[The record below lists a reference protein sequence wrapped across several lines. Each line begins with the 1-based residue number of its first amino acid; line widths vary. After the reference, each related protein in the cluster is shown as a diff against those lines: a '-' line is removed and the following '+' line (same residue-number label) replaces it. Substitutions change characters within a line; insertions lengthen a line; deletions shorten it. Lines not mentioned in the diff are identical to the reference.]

1 MYHSSEDTVNGAHGS
16 IARTYLEE
24 YRHLGPLQDAP
35 ASHDFKTYMTTSLIR
50 RGILFE
56 NSKNINELYRASLE
70 ELFSNQFKNIFL
82 YDPKREITGIYT
94 GIENVKNMGP
104 VGTHDMFASLF
115 GLIPAKYLPVFE
127 PFDYD
132 FKNDESIDVEYTPE
146 EKRIIILSRGIHDDG
161 TAFNYTKL
169 TAYDRML
176 GPNLGTTYFTHPK
189 LPNSTIYNRV
199 DTIATPN
206 VDPNTKYF
214 IRVDDTYIETHDFDT
229 VEEFNR
235 VESAITPDFGRTY
248 YKKTKNPNTVNFIP
262 ATGIPDLSTQYFIKD
277 PANEDN
283 YIIADVFN
291 DRKDYVLVNHEMDH
305 TDSKYPIV
313 GMDYFKRNE
322 NREYVKCNEEDFAKE
337 YEYAETA
344 DSVVSQ
350 EKTYYIKNI
359 DDTYRPAVTEDF
371 LHEDITEEH
380 EVDSYN
386 EVLDKSAGPQPGTTY
401 YVKNEVSHEYVAVD
415 PINLPTE
422 NIYSETQDLAYDE
435 SKSYYI
441 KNADGVT
448 YRPTV
453 NEDFN
458 RVENTTE
465 QMVDNFVLTEDETY
479 NPDKEYFNKNGD
491 DYVAAE
497 FEETQTTVTT
507 QENVYNPTEDV
518 DYDESKTYYISDGD
532 GGFIAAEDTD
542 FDIDVDIKSF
552 KADVTYYEL
561 TVTTKET
568 PGQVTTSFKDDLE
581 YYEKVQV
588 PTQVPNGTFDVS
600 FKDDVTYYEIT
611 GTKTIFE
618 VGIIYYTK
626 STGTDTVVIGQNTTF
641 DPDLTYYERISYKL
655 IFADNIDYY
664 TLEVVGK
671 LFVPT
676 IQYYTKQVIDNG
688 YKYEEINDFDIH
700 ETYELVDKSVI
711 TNPDTNETYYVMEDF
726 NYVAKTNLLTWESD
740 KEYYTKV
747 ITKTF
752 KADVEYYSRETVT
765 KFKVASLDDP
775 SYIYYTAEEVDNGY
789 DETKYVIADVA
800 NGFEDIDYYTADID
814 FENTTLT
821 DEEMAEL
828 RKKKV
833 INKLNQLFDYYV
845 KDVLTTAR
853 EIFIKHDIYE
863 ITKSVNMEA
872 SDYELHAIRILYK
885 KILQVIY
892 TMVYTVNVSADLDD
906 TCIPYKLLRDSVVN
920 LLANVKILG
929 EMISTKHYY
938 SKKVLSYFIPD
949 SKKEEV
955 WYRYTLVSPFSD
967 LVTIEDQ
974 TVTIDEMTMK
984 LTENIINYRSLL
996 ERTDI
1001 INETDMQ
1008 HLFGLFTMTYNIM
1021 VQLFFNSAYTSKNKQ
1036 PLVNSVTDLFKRF
1049 TPNYNNII
1057 NGESIKK
1064 FVNLTE

>member
-1 MYHSSEDTVNGAHGS
+1 
-16 IARTYLEE
+16 
-24 YRHLGPLQDAP
+24 
-35 ASHDFKTYMTTSLIR
+35 
-50 RGILFE
+50 
-56 NSKNINELYRASLE
+56 
-70 ELFSNQFKNIFL
+70 
-82 YDPKREITGIYT
+82 
-94 GIENVKNMGP
+94 
-104 VGTHDMFASLF
+104 
-115 GLIPAKYLPVFE
+115 
-127 PFDYD
+127 
-132 FKNDESIDVEYTPE
+132 
-146 EKRIIILSRGIHDDG
+146 
-161 TAFNYTKL
+161 
-169 TAYDRML
+169 ML

-189 LPNSTIYNRV
+189 LPNSTVYNRV

-214 IRVDDTYIETHDFDT
+214 IRVDDTYIEINDFDV
-229 VEEFNR
+229 VEEFNK
-235 VESAITPDFGRTY
+235 VESAISPDFGRTY

-262 ATGIPDLSTQYFIKD
+262 ATGIPDFSTQYYVKD

-305 TDSKYPIV
+305 TDSKYPIE
-313 GMDYFKRNE
+313 GMDYFKLN
-322 NREYVKCNEEDFAKE
+322 NNSEYVKCTEDDFAKE
-337 YEYAETA
+337 YEYAKTA
-344 DSVVSQ
+344 DSVVNQ
-350 EKTYYIKNI
+350 EKTYYIQNV
-359 DDTYRPAVTEDF
+359 DGTYRPAVTEDF
-371 LHEDITEEH
+371 IHEDITESNDT
-380 EVDSYN
+380 VSYN

-401 YVKNEVSHEYVAVD
+401 YVKNEVTHEFVAVD
-415 PINLPTE
+415 PINLPTV
-422 NIYSETQDLAYDE
+422 NNYGETSDTEYDA

-441 KNADGVT
+441 RNADGVT
-448 YRPTV
+448 YRPAV

-465 QMVDNFVLTEDETY
+465 QMVDNFVLTEDQEY
-479 NPDKEYFNKNGD
+479 NPSKEYYNKNGD

-497 FEETQTTVTT
+497 LEEHQETLNT
-507 QENVYNPTEDV
+507 QENVYNPTEDT
-518 DYDESKTYYISDGD
+518 DYNETKTYYVSDGD

-542 FDIDVDIKSF
+542 FDIDADIKSF
-552 KADVTYYEL
+552 KSDITYYEL
-561 TVTTKET
+561 TVNTVET
-568 PGQVTTSFKDDLE
+568 PGPVTVSFKSGLE

-588 PTQVPNGTFDVS
+588 PTSVPNGTFEVS
-600 FKDDVTYYEIT
+600 FKNDVTYYEVT
-611 GTKTIFE
+611 GTSTIFE
-618 VGIIYYTK
+618 VGIIYYTR
-626 STGTDTVVIGQNTTF
+626 STDTNTVVIGQNTTF
-641 DPDLTYYERISYKL
+641 DPELTYYERISYKL
-655 IFADNIDYY
+655 VFDNNVNYY

-671 LFVPT
+671 LFVPS
-676 IQYYTKQVIDNG
+676 INYFTKQVIDNG
-688 YKYEEINDFDIH
+688 YKYEETDEFNTQ
-700 ETYELVDKSVI
+700 ETYDTVDTSVI

-726 NYVAKTNLLTWESD
+726 NYVAKTNLLTWESGVT
-740 KEYYTKV
+740 YYTKV

-752 KADVEYYSRETVT
+752 IPDREYYTRETVT
-765 KFKVASLDDP
+765 KFKVASLDEP
-775 SYIYYTAEEVDNGY
+775 SYIYYTAQEVDNGY
-789 DETKYVIADVA
+789 DETKYVIADVI

-853 EIFIKHDIYE
+853 EIFIKHDICG

-906 TCIPYKLLRDSVVN
+906 TCVPYKLLRDSVGN

-984 LTENIINYRSLL
+984 LTENIITYRSLL